1 MTQLLLLS
9 KKDGTDSGDID
20 LPLCLSC
27 MRGLGMR
34 LQRSKGSQCP
44 QMRGFTV
51 LMMMENIRT
60 MDRAIEAKGIGKFQ
74 LQAIITFSWLW
85 PRETNGM
92 TIRDIINTF
101 LGEDH
106 IQ

>member
-60 MDRAIEAKGIGKFQ
+60 MDRAIEAKGIVSIASNHNILMVMAQGNKWNDYQRHHQHF
-74 LQAIITFSWLW
+74 F
-85 PRETNGM
+85 R
-92 TIRDIINTF
+92 
-101 LGEDH
+101 
-106 IQ
+106 

>member
-1 MTQLLLLS
+1 
-9 KKDGTDSGDID
+9 
-20 LPLCLSC
+20 

-60 MDRAIEAKGIGKFQ
+60 MDRAIEAKGIDDSSFQ
-74 LQAIITFSWLW
+74 IKLMTALIITVSIASNHNILMVMAQGNKWYGLALWL
-85 PRETNGM
+85 
-92 TIRDIINTF
+92 
-101 LGEDH
+101 
-106 IQ
+106 